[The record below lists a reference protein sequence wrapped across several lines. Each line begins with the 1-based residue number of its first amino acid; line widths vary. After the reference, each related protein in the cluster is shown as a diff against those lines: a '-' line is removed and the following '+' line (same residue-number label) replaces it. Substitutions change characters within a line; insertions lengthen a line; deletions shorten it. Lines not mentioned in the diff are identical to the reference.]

1 MRCRVVLVASEKLFG
16 VRRLFAGVRGA
27 LGKIAVVEG
36 VEIRVVGGVAGLL
49 EAVESE
55 VVKAVW

>member
-1 MRCRVVLVASEKLFG
+1 MSFWWRPRRLSGVLSLFDG
-16 VRRLFAGVRGA
+16 VRDA
-27 LGKIAVVEG
+27 LGRIAVVEEVG
-36 VEIRVVGGVAGLL
+36 IRVVGGVAGLL